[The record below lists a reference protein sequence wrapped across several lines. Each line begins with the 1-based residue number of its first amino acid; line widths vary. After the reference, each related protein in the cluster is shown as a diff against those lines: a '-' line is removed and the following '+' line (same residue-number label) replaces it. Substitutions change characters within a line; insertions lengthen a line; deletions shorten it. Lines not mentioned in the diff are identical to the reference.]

1 MATSHVMRHASRS
14 DALRVDSPTPTR
26 YACTK
31 RGSSCD
37 ITPACLLARKDTY
50 EYTLTLAYAVHT
62 YSSGTHG
69 RAICNARTH
78 HFVSDDV
85 GGDAVGAGELFLS
98 GVSAC
103 AVNMVERLAKQDQI
117 PLQWMDVRVEAYR
130 DPDKSPGDLTVFDAI
145 RVDFEMWGITPEH
158 AEGLVETWKRR
169 CPLYGSVATATEDT
183 AVTLTSHAEPRGARA

>member
-1 MATSHVMRHASRS
+1 MPTSYPCTRRGHSRDLTQHPS
-14 DALRVDSPTPTR
+14 W
-26 YACTK
+26 YE
-31 RGSSCD
+31 
-37 ITPACLLARKDTY
+37 RKPIS
-50 EYTLTLAYAVHT
+50 TLTLAYAVHT
-62 YSSGTHG
+62 YSTGTHG
-69 RAICNARTH
+69 RAICNAHTH

-85 GGDAVGAGELFLS
+85 GGDAVGAAELFLS

-130 DPDKSPGDLTVFDAI
+130 DPDQSPGDLTVCDAI
-145 RVDFEMWGITPEH
+145 RVHFEMWGITPEH

-183 AVTLTSHAEPRGARA
+183 AVTLMSHAEPRGARA